1 MKAPD
6 TPEEKLVASRA
17 RLGLALRQSEA
28 SSPLQTVL
36 HATAESAGLVLQPTA
51 RAHPYRLIIGAAV
64 AGALL
69 ARTRPWRWL
78 SASAVL
84 AALAPSLVH
93 FVSGQL
99 KAKD

>member
-1 MKAPD
+1 MNTPD
-6 TPEEKLVASRA
+6 TPEEKLAASRVQL
-17 RLGLALRQSEA
+17 RQALRQSEA
-28 SSPLQTVL
+28 ASPLQTAL
-36 HATAESAGLVLQPTA
+36 HATAASAELVLQPLA
-51 RAHPYRLIIGAAV
+51 RAHPYRLVIGAAV

-84 AALAPSLVH
+84 AGLTPQLVH
-93 FVSGQL
+93 LISGQS